1 MSNKRKK
8 AKKKRWYKERLKE
21 QERKQWAETFRN
33 HFIKVGILKGE
44 PK

>member
-8 AKKKRWYKERLKE
+8 AKRKRQYKSRLKE
-21 QERKQWAETFRN
+21 RDREIWAETFRN

-44 PK
+44 K